1 MPLQLGRTNRM
12 TVTRKVDFGLYL
24 NGGPTG
30 DILLPKR
37 YAPKGI
43 AVGDEIDVFIY
54 LDQDER
60 PIATTQ
66 RPKAMVGDFACLRG
80 AWVNEHGA
88 FLDWGLMKDVF
99 CPFGE
104 QKVKME
110 KDNYYMVYI
119 HLDEESYRIVATAK
133 IEKHLSREM
142 PKMNRNDKV
151 TALVWQQTELG
162 YKVIV
167 NNMFRGMIYKDQIF
181 KPLRIGQKVEAYVS
195 NVREDGKIDVA
206 LQMQGRKQTLSF
218 SEQLH
223 EYLFCHDGYCP
234 FTDKTPAEDIYREF
248 NVSKKVFKKAVGDL
262 YKQRIISI
270 APDGIELKNKNN
282 IF

>member
-12 TVTRKVDFGLYL
+12 TVARKVDFGLYL

-66 RPKAMVGDFACLRG
+66 QPKAMVGDFACLRV

-119 HLDEESYRIVATAK
+119 HLDDESYRIVATAK